1 LLVGRDALHVGRSQP
16 QHLEP
21 NPKRRIDEGTVLLGE
36 REVPVAELIA
46 GVLRRVREEASRV
59 IGGPVDETVLT
70 CPASW
75 GSRRRAVLREAAAL
89 GGLGEVTLVAEPVA
103 AASYFVDVLGNDVP
117 IGSAIVVYDL
127 GASVVRRTGDG
138 FAVLAEEGLADA
150 GGLDIDATIVS
161 YLGAVFAGPAAQ
173 RWTELTQPTDPGQ
186 LRANRQLWDEV
197 RGAKEMLSR
206 STTTSIH
213 LPLLD
218 ADAPLGREQLEQL
231 ARPVLDRTVA
241 ATRSA
246 ARLSGVGHDRIAGV
260 FLVGGSSRIPLAAT
274 LLHRTF
280 GRAPVAIEQPELI
293 VASGSLYAPPGARW
307 IERLPAPDPAAHVEC
322 SACPAGLARPAG
334 INVVVA

>member
-1 LLVGRDALHVGRSQP
+1 MRPILTLTYPYVCSQKRELLTTLCCSARPPLLPSAVCLDGTGGLLVGRDALHVGRSQP

-59 IGGPVDETVLT
+59 TGGPVDETVLT

-75 GSRRRAVLREAAAL
+75 GSRRRAVLHEAAAL

-127 GASVVRRTGDG
+127 GAGTFDASVVRRTGDG

-218 ADAPLGREQLEQL
+218 ADTPLGREQLEQL

-260 FLVGGSSRIPLAAT
+260 FLVGGSSRSPLAAT
-274 LLHRTF
+274 LLHR
-280 GRAPVAIEQPELI
+280 R
-293 VASGSLYAPPGARW
+293 SGGHRW
-307 IERLPAPDPAAHVEC
+307 PSSNL
-322 SACPAGLARPAG
+322 S
-334 INVVVA
+334 